1 MSIEQ
6 INEEEVRAIYDD
18 ICSIY
23 ERTMYHN
30 FMDLVIEKYTLSQ
43 ITLVCER
50 YLITHTC
57 IKVRYI
63 TCYCY
68 NKPNDGWSAGW
79 SNVSPH
85 KVKRDKIRDIYEAFK
100 SKPEYILK

>member
-6 INEEEVRAIYDD
+6 SNEEEVRAIYDD
-18 ICSIY
+18 IYSIY

-30 FMDLVIEKYTLSQ
+30 FIDLVIEKYTLSQ

-57 IKVRYI
+57 IKERYI
-63 TCYCY
+63 ICYCY
-68 NKPNDGWSAGW
+68 KKPNDGWS
-79 SNVSPH
+79 NVSPQ

-100 SKPEYILK
+100 LTPEYILK